1 MQNEHEM
8 LGEIIKNAR
17 MKADITVEDL
27 AAKVGVGERF
37 IYRIENEG
45 KKPSYDILYK
55 LIRELSILPDQIFFP
70 EFPEKKIEDSEM
82 ESLVRMLYN
91 CDERSMQIIKATV
104 RAALDSQPK
113 E

>member
-37 IYRIENEG
+37 ISV
-45 KKPSYDILYK
+45 SYTHLT
-55 LIRELSILPDQIFFP
+55 LPTI
-70 EFPEKKIEDSEM
+70 
-82 ESLVRMLYN
+82 
-91 CDERSMQIIKATV
+91 A
-104 RAALDSQPK
+104 
-113 E
+113 

>member
-1 MQNEHEM
+1 MQSKHET

-17 MKADITVEDL
+17 RKADITVEDL

-70 EFPEKKIEDSEM
+70 EKQIVASDM

-91 CDERSMQIIKATV
+91 CDERSLQNIKVTV
-104 RAALDSQPK
+104 RAALDSHPTD
-113 E
+113 